1 MGITFNQIRVNDFV
15 IVVKPVMR
23 KLDTGKEAMWMGEVT
38 VKLLTDL
45 TKNTLNEHDFE
56 NISRIANLMAASIP
70 AMHENKIVRHI
81 IDFYLANNS
90 VDLEHIDIEEV
101 EEEVTDSNIIKLTFN
116 SETEGNA

>member
-1 MGITFNQIRVNDFV
+1 MGITFNQIKVNDFV
-15 IVVKPVMR
+15 IVLKPVMR
-23 KLDTGKEAMWMGEVT
+23 KLDTGKEAIWTGEVS

-45 TKNTLNEHDFE
+45 AKHTLNDYEFE
-56 NISRIANLMAASIP
+56 NMSRISNLMAASIP

-81 IDFYLANNS
+81 VDYYLDNS
-90 VDLEHIDIEEV
+90 SIDLEHIDIEEV

>member
-15 IVVKPVMR
+15 IVLKPVMR
-23 KLDTGKEAMWMGEVT
+23 KLDTGKEAIWTGEVS

-45 TKNTLNEHDFE
+45 AKHTLNDYEFE
-56 NISRIANLMAASIP
+56 NMSRISNLMAASIP
-70 AMHENKIVRHI
+70 AMHDNKIVRHI
-81 IDFYLANNS
+81 IDYYLDNS
-90 VDLEHIDIEEV
+90 AIDLEHIDIEEV

>member
-1 MGITFNQIRVNDFV
+1 MSISFNQIRVNDFV
-15 IVVKPVMR
+15 IVIKPVMR
-23 KLDTGKEAMWMGEVT
+23 KLDTGKDAIWTGEVS

-45 TKNTLNEHDFE
+45 EKHTLNEYEFE
-56 NISRIANLMAASIP
+56 NISRISNLMAASIP

-81 IDFYLANNS
+81 IDYYLANNS
-90 VDLEHIDIEEV
+90 LELEHIDIEEV

>member
-1 MGITFNQIRVNDFV
+1 MGIAFNQIRVNDFV
-15 IVVKPVMR
+15 IVIKPVMR
-23 KLDTGKEAMWMGEVT
+23 KLDTGKDAIWTGEVS

-45 TKNTLNEHDFE
+45 EKHTLNEYEFE
-56 NISRIANLMAASIP
+56 NISRISNLMAASIP

-81 IDFYLANNS
+81 IDYYLANNS
-90 VDLEHIDIEEV
+90 LELEHIDIEEV

>member
-1 MGITFNQIRVNDFV
+1 MGITFNQIKVNDFV
-15 IVVKPVMR
+15 IVLKPVMR
-23 KLDTGKEAMWMGEVT
+23 KLATGKEALWTGEVS

-45 TKNTLNEHDFE
+45 AKHTLNDYEFE
-56 NISRIANLMAASIP
+56 NMSRISNLMAASIP

-81 IDFYLANNS
+81 VDYYLDNS
-90 VDLEHIDIEEV
+90 SIDLEHIDIEEV

>member
-1 MGITFNQIRVNDFV
+1 MGITFNQIKVNDFV
-15 IVVKPVMR
+15 IVLKPVMR
-23 KLDTGKEAMWMGEVT
+23 KLDTGKEAIWTGEVS

-45 TKNTLNEHDFE
+45 AKHTLNDYEFE
-56 NISRIANLMAASIP
+56 NMSRISNLMAASIP

-81 IDFYLANNS
+81 IDYYLDNS
-90 VDLEHIDIEEV
+90 ALDLEHIDIEEV

>member
-1 MGITFNQIRVNDFV
+1 MSISFNQIRVNDFV

-23 KLDTGKEAMWMGEVT
+23 KLDTGKDAIWTGEVS

-45 TKNTLNEHDFE
+45 EKHTLNEYEFE
-56 NISRIANLMAASIP
+56 NISRISNLMAASIP

-81 IDFYLANNS
+81 IDYYLANNS
-90 VDLEHIDIEEV
+90 LELEHIDIEEV

>member
-101 EEEVTDSNIIKLTFN
+101 EEEVTASNIIKLTFN